1 MMIRNLAFTG
11 MMMTY
16 NDSKIMFFIFVFLSL
31 NFDL

>member
-11 MMMTY
+11 MMTY

>member
-11 MMMTY
+11 MMTY
-16 NDSKIMFFIFVFLSL
+16 NDSRIMFFIFVFLSL